1 MARISNDEIERL
13 KQEVSLERLA
23 QSSGVRLQKRGKD
36 LHGCCPFHDDR
47 EPSLVISPDTNLWH
61 CFGECQA
68 GGSVIDWVMRR
79 ERVSFRH
86 AVELL
91 REGLPSLAASSDVA
105 PRQHKTMPALARD
118 VADEKLML
126 QVVDYCHGEP

>member
-105 PRQHKTMPALARD
+105 PRPSPRPTPSHWTRRQPATPRR
-118 VADEKLML
+118 
-126 QVVDYCHGEP
+126 